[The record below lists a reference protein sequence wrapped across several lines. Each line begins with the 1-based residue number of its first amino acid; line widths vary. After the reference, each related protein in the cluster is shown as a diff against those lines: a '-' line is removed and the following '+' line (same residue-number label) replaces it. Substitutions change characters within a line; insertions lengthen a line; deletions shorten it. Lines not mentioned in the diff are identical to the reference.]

1 MTGLGS
7 RGPCEE
13 GPIAVFGPN
22 GSGKTALLRQMASR
36 RALLVPENPDD
47 FFVRFTVADEVAYM
61 LEEEGVAPQEI
72 RARVFGALRTVGLSD
87 RAWDPVH
94 SLSGGQK
101 RRLALAVAL
110 AAGTPRVLLDMPYMD
125 LDPEI
130 RGQLRGILGAMAE
143 GCRAVVYTTPKR
155 RYAARNAVTLRA
167 SPDQVELP
175 EPGTVEGEVKA
186 RDIAVTYG
194 SRNVLVGVD
203 LEVGSGEVVCVVGP
217 NGSGKTTLGKA
228 LAGLVKPRRG
238 TVVSRGPRAYVPQ
251 TPDLAFI
258 GATIREE
265 AKVLGV
271 PRLAQAFER
280 YADTPIYALNRGLRR
295 LAAVT
300 AIMASGLG
308 VVVLD
313 EPTND
318 LDDHYTSLMAGLI
331 REAAGRGTAMVVIT
345 HDPDLAAGACSRFVR
360 AEGGTLTD
368 VAASDAL
375 RYLSL

>member
-1 MTGLGS
+1 M
-7 RGPCEE
+7 REPCEGE
-13 GPIAVFGPN
+13 PIAIFGPN
-22 GSGKTALLRQMASR
+22 GSGKTALLRQLASR

-72 RARVFGALRTVGLSD
+72 RDRVFDALRTVGLSD

-130 RGQLRGILGAMAE
+130 RGQLRTILSAMIE
-143 GCRAVVYTTPKR
+143 SCRTVVYTTPKR
-155 RYAARNAVTLRA
+155 RYAANNAVTLG
-167 SPDQVELP
+167 SPQDHVELP
-175 EPGTVEGEVKA
+175 EPRTVEGEVRA
-186 RDIAVTYG
+186 RGLALAYG
-194 SRNVLVGVD
+194 DRNVLSGVD

-258 GATIREE
+258 GTTIREE
-265 AKVLGV
+265 AKALGV
-271 PRLAQAFER
+271 PRLAQAFEKH
-280 YADTPIYALNRGLRR
+280 ADTPIYALNRGLRR

-318 LDDHYTSLMAGLI
+318 LDDRYTSLMASLI
-331 REAAGRGTAMVVIT
+331 REAAGRGTAIVVVT
-345 HDPDLAAGACSRFVR
+345 HDPDLAAEACSRFTRVDGGAL
-360 AEGGTLTD
+360 AEVNAG
-368 VAASDAL
+368 DAM
-375 RYLSL
+375 RYLSQ